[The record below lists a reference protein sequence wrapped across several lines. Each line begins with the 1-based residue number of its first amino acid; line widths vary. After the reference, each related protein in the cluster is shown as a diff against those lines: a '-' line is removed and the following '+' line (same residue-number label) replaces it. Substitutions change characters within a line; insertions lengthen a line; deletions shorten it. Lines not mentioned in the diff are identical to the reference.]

1 LLSSFLQIIMG
12 DKKGDARK
20 MEIEREMEMKI
31 KGDKEKLLED
41 GDRYV

>member
-1 LLSSFLQIIMG
+1 MG
-12 DKKGDARK
+12 DRKGDPRK

-41 GDRYV
+41 GDRDVLE

>member
-1 LLSSFLQIIMG
+1 MG
-12 DKKGDARK
+12 DTKGDARK